1 MSRKNKLVKP
11 FIKWAG
17 GKRQLLPEIK
27 KRIPDD
33 MSTYYEP
40 FVGGGAVLF
49 DLQPKKAIIN
59 DANEELVNVYEVIRD
74 NVDGLIRELK
84 HHKETLMEYREDEN
98 KEEKNYYYE
107 VRAWDRKDNYDSISD
122 LKKAG
127 RIIFLNKTCFNGLFR
142 VNLKNQ
148 FNVPFGRYKN
158 PAIVNEE
165 VLRAV
170 SHYLNNNNIRITN
183 EDFEEA
189 MKGMRKQAFVYFD
202 PPYHPISDSSSFT
215 GYTVDGFD
223 EKDQRR
229 LKKLCDNLD
238 ERGCRFMLSNSSA
251 PLIQEL
257 YEPNY
262 EVEYIGANRSI
273 NSDGDKRGE
282 VKEVL
287 VRNFEIGG

>member
-142 VNLKNQ
+142 VNQ
-148 FNVPFGRYKN
+148 SGEFNVPFGRYKN